1 MKNNGNKKMEKLII
15 QFKNKNYYLD
25 RIVNETN

>member
-25 RIVNETN
+25 RIVDEMN